1 MPNPADVTSDHSAG
15 KLSKQKP
22 PPEFWAHFNAQN
34 VNAPAQTQGPGPAMQ
49 RAVRPRA
56 TQSQGQG

>member
-15 KLSKQKP
+15 KLTKQKP

-34 VNAPAQTQGPGPAMQ
+34 VNAQAQTQGPGPAM
-49 RAVRPRA
+49 
-56 TQSQGQG
+56 